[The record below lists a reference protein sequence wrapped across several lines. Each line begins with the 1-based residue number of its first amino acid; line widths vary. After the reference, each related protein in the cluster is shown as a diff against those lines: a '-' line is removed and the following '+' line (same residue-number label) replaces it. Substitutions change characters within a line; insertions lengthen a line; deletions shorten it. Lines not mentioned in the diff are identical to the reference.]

1 VGSGIWEA
9 LIEGREEEEEEEE
22 LGEEKKGILDRLM
35 KRGGG
40 DGRGY

>member
-9 LIEGREEEEEEEE
+9 LIEGREEEEE